1 MSHYRRHYIVSLFK
15 AQSRTDRHENTI
27 YLRKLVGSAFQQ
39 LPQNQA
45 NIQLRINQKAYLHHK
60 MANPPKPLVICGPS
74 GVGKSTLIKRL
85 TDEFPGLFGF
95 SVSHTSR
102 QPRNGEKDG
111 VNYHYVTK
119 ENFLSLKE
127 KGAFIETAEFSGNM
141 YGTSKM
147 AIQSIQ
153 EKGQICILDIEM
165 QGVIQ
170 IKKIPELDPNYVFVQ
185 PPSIEELERRLKER
199 KTETE
204 ESLKKRL
211 DTARRELEY
220 GANKDNF
227 DIIIVN
233 EDLDKASAELRAF
246 LIGYIESLQKCK
258 GNL

>member
-1 MSHYRRHYIVSLFK
+1 MLSLSGTAFPQIPQKYINNQQKVS
-15 AQSRTDRHENTI
+15 R
-27 YLRKLVGSAFQQ
+27 
-39 LPQNQA
+39 
-45 NIQLRINQKAYLHHK
+45 KAYSHHK

-74 GVGKSTLIKRL
+74 GVGKSTIIKRL

-95 SVSHTSR
+95 SVSHTTR
-102 QPRNGEKDG
+102 QPRNGESEG
-111 VNYHYVTK
+111 VNYYYVTR
-119 ENFLSLKE
+119 ENFLSLKD
-127 KGAFIETAEFSGNM
+127 KGEFIESAEFSGNM

-147 AIQSIQ
+147 AIQSVQ

-165 QGVIQ
+165 QGVMQ

-211 DTARRELEY
+211 DTAKRELEY

-233 EDLDKASAELRAF
+233 KDVDVASAELRAF
-246 LIGYIESLQKCK
+246 MIGHIEELQKAK
-258 GNL
+258 ANKL

>member
-1 MSHYRRHYIVSLFK
+1 VLPQILQKYIDNQQIVS
-15 AQSRTDRHENTI
+15 
-27 YLRKLVGSAFQQ
+27 
-39 LPQNQA
+39 
-45 NIQLRINQKAYLHHK
+45 QKTYSHHK
-60 MANPPKPLVICGPS
+60 MASPPKPLVICGPS
-74 GVGKSTLIKRL
+74 GVGKSTIIKRL

-95 SVSHTSR
+95 SVSHTTR
-102 QPRNGEKDG
+102 QPRNGESEG
-111 VNYHYVTK
+111 VNYYYVTR
-119 ENFLSLKE
+119 EDFLSLKE
-127 KGAFIETAEFSGNM
+127 KGEFIESAEFSGNM

-147 AIQSIQ
+147 AIQSVQ

-165 QGVIQ
+165 QGVMQ

-211 DTARRELEY
+211 DTAKLELEY

-233 EDLDKASAELRAF
+233 KDVDVASAELRSF
-246 LIGYIESLQKCK
+246 MIGHIEELQKAK
-258 GNL
+258 ANKL

>member
-1 MSHYRRHYIVSLFK
+1 LK
-15 AQSRTDRHENTI
+15 AGAV
-27 YLRKLVGSAFQQ
+27 LQQ
-39 LPQNQA
+39 LPQSNVGKET
-45 NIQLRINQKAYLHHK
+45 IINHRTFSHHK

-74 GVGKSTLIKRL
+74 GVGKSTIIKRL

-95 SVSHTSR
+95 SVSHTTR
-102 QPRNGEKDG
+102 QPRNGECDG
-111 VNYHYVTK
+111 VNYYYVTR
-119 ENFLSLKE
+119 ESFLALKE
-127 KGAFIETAEFSGNM
+127 KGEFIETAEFSGNM

-170 IKKIPELDPNYVFVQ
+170 IKKIPELDPNFVFVQ

-211 DTARRELEY
+211 DTAKRELEY

-233 EDLDKASAELRAF
+233 DDVDKASAELRAF
-246 LIGYIESLQKCK
+246 MIGHIEKLQKSK
-258 GNL
+258 GEETS